1 MARARFYQSLLDN
14 GIVESRAALSRH
26 LGLSRARVTQVLK
39 RLDEAP
45 DDQS

>member
-1 MARARFYQSLLDN
+1 MSDEMLKATDEQTTE
-14 GIVESRAALSRH
+14 GSRH
-26 LGLSRARVTQVLK
+26 LGISRARVTQVLK